1 MHRAAQNRE
10 AVPLRQKHASISGRC
25 RVALGGCPP
34 RAPTDPDV
42 PALEHPVPQVTPSLR
57 HNLASAVTNPY
68 CTIRRHCVDTSG
80 SSMPSRCCLPTG
92 ELLDASLPIHRVL
105 AGRVPRL
112 PRYYQG
118 TATSC
123 RPSRRASFPS
133 LGGTTGPR
141 IVRSR
146 RRCVWQRRA
155 WGCSPGIPVR
165 ECFRGDDRI
174 SQVPGEPRFP
184 FAHVLRPR
192 PAPACLT
199 LCGASGVAP
208 ALRTTKTPT
217 IRTISRL
224 NSMAFGLAVYAS
236 RCRLPFLAQDSLPG
250 AGQALL
256 GGLLPARSLYK
267 VSNHVIRFSS
277 LSKLLGAT
285 WVHPILFLS
294 FYGGKNR

>member
-1 MHRAAQNRE
+1 M
-10 AVPLRQKHASISGRC
+10 
-25 RVALGGCPP
+25 ALGGCPP

-42 PALEHPVPQVTPSLR
+42 PALEHPVPQVTPLLR

-68 CTIRRHCVDTSG
+68 CTIRRHCVDTNG

-92 ELLDASLPIHRVL
+92 ELLDASLPIPRVL

-199 LCGASGVAP
+199 TCGTLGVAP
-208 ALRTTKTPT
+208 ANRTTRAPT
-217 IRTISRL
+217 VRTISGL
-224 NSMAFGLAVYAS
+224 NSMAFELAVYAS
-236 RCRLPFLAQDSLPG
+236 QGRLPFLTQDSLPA

-256 GGLLPARSLYK
+256 DGLLPARSQYK
-267 VSNHVIRFSS
+267 VSNHSTFLLIQASCATYLSPVFVLSS
-277 LSKLLGAT
+277 S
-285 WVHPILFLS
+285 
-294 FYGGKNR
+294 